1 MARTLHE
8 YGYSPRPLGVQMSKI
23 RTLGAAAL
31 AVAGLAA
38 IQFAVALPAEAR
50 YAKCAAHLES
60 GNSGVVVTSCST
72 KRP

>member
-1 MARTLHE
+1 
-8 YGYSPRPLGVQMSKI
+8 MSKI
-23 RTLGAAAL
+23 RALGAAAF

-50 YAKCAAHLES
+50 SSKCTTHPVP
-60 GNSGVVVTSCST
+60 GNSGVVTISCST